1 MNEGYIK
8 FNCHWKQQDIDIP
21 EQLLGSMEKERSR
34 LHALGLIGM
43 YPDGIG
49 FGNISVKTDDG
60 QFLITGSATGQFLK
74 LNQTHYALVT
84 SYSFAEN
91 SISCIGLTRASA
103 ESLTHAA
110 VYEASPETG
119 AVVHIHCRWLWDKL
133 LNVLP
138 TTSPEIEYGTPE
150 MADAV
155 KKLAAQTSSH
165 FEKIIIMGG
174 HQEGILAFAN
184 TLEEATSTIINIYNR
199 YRND

>member
-8 FNCHWKQQDIDIP
+8 FNCHWKQQEIEVP
-21 EQLLGSMEKERSR
+21 EQLFRSMQKERSR
-34 LHALGLIGM
+34 LYALGLIGM

-49 FGNISVKTDDG
+49 FGNISVRINDG
-60 QFLITGSATGQFLK
+60 QFLITGSSTGQFLK
-74 LNQTHYALVT
+74 LNRTHFALVDG
-84 SYSFAEN
+84 YSFAGN
-91 SISCIGLTRASA
+91 SISCIGLTKASA

-110 VYEASPETG
+110 VYEVSSETG

-133 LNVLP
+133 LNILP

-150 MADAV
+150 MADTV
-155 KKLAAQTSSH
+155 KKLVAETSSH

-184 TLEEATSTIINIYNR
+184 SLEEATSTIINIYNR